1 MKKKTTIMFTQAS
14 LTIYNKKLINQ
25 SKRRIMK
32 NQIVAFAVM
41 GFMAGTLL
49 TGCEKTPEQKLE
61 ASKEKIGEAKQ
72 ELKDVQAER
81 AKEWQAFKTES
92 EQQIADNDKR
102 IDAFKE
108 KMDKAG
114 PKAKAK
120 YSKEV
125 AELKKKNH
133 ELKEKLEDYKDGD
146 QSKWQEFKTN
156 FKADMDAV
164 GKTMKDLFKDK
175 D

>member
-1 MKKKTTIMFTQAS
+1 MKTNIFA
-14 LTIYNKKLINQ
+14 I
-25 SKRRIMK
+25 
-32 NQIVAFAVM
+32 AVM
-41 GFMAGTLL
+41 GIMAGTLI
-49 TGCEKTPEQKLE
+49 TGCDKTPQQKLD
-61 ASKEKIGEAKQ
+61 ANKESIGQAKQ
-72 ELKDVQAER
+72 DSTDVRAER
-81 AKEWQAFKTES
+81 AKEWQAFKAES

-102 IDAFKE
+102 IDAYKE
-108 KMDKAG
+108 KMEKAG

-125 AELKKKNH
+125 TELKKKNH
-133 ELKEKLEDYKDGD
+133 ELKEKLENYKDGD
-146 QSKWQEFKTN
+146 QSKWHEFKTN

>member
-1 MKKKTTIMFTQAS
+1 
-14 LTIYNKKLINQ
+14 
-25 SKRRIMK
+25 MK
-32 NQIVAFAVM
+32 NNFIAIAVM

-49 TGCEKTPEQKLE
+49 TGCDKTPEQKLE
-61 ASKEKIGEAKQ
+61 ANKESIGQAKQ
-72 ELKDVQAER
+72 DTTAARAER

-92 EQQIADNDKR
+92 ELQIAANEKR
-102 IDAFKE
+102 IDAYE
-108 KMDKAG
+108 AKMGKAG

-125 AELKKKNH
+125 TELKKKNH

-146 QSKWQEFKTN
+146 QTKWQEFKTN

>member
-1 MKKKTTIMFTQAS
+1 
-14 LTIYNKKLINQ
+14 
-25 SKRRIMK
+25 MK
-32 NQIVAFAVM
+32 NNIIAFAVM
-41 GFMAGTLL
+41 GFMAGTLI

-61 ASKEKIGEAKQ
+61 ANKETIAQAKQ
-72 ELKDVQAER
+72 DTASVRAER
-81 AKEWQAFKTES
+81 AKEWQTFKAES
-92 EQQIADNDKR
+92 EVQIAANEKR
-102 IDAFKE
+102 IDAYE
-108 KMDKAG
+108 AKMEKAG

-120 YSKEV
+120 YSKEIT
-125 AELKKKNH
+125 ELKKKNH
-133 ELKEKLEDYKDGD
+133 ELKEKLEDYKDAD